1 MRRKDGAIEAVEGQG
16 PSFLLGLQWH
26 PGKMYDDP
34 VQQQIFQ
41 ACIQACSQA

>member
-1 MRRKDGAIEAVEGQG
+1 MRRKDCAIEAVEVQG

-26 PGKMYDDP
+26 LGKMYDDP

-41 ACIQACSQA
+41 AFIQACSQA